1 MPGKKPNKKELA
13 RMKALSDMGESNR
26 SIARRMGK
34 GHATIKKY
42 LNSAVFTDPD
52 IDKMV
57 ERIKETE
64 ATDLYMLGVKAR
76 RNLHI
81 LADEGKMRPI
91 ENIALMDRVFQ
102 QRRLLEGRSTVNL
115 GIKTQLVLRCE
126 AEDQP
131 PQDKKS
137 SQNDSEV
144 DITPTK
150 TEEPQGDKPMQE
162 GEEGS

>member
-1 MPGKKPNKKELA
+1 MRGKKPNKKELA
-13 RMKALSDMGESNR
+13 RMKAMADMGESNR
-26 SIARRMGK
+26 SIARQMGK
-34 GHATIKKY
+34 GHTTVKKY
-42 LNSAVFTDPD
+42 LNSDVFNDPD

-64 ATDLYMLGVKAR
+64 TTDLYMLGVKAR
-76 RNLHI
+76 RNLHV

-102 QRRLLEGRSTVNL
+102 QRRLLEGRSTMNVGL
-115 GIKTQLVLRCE
+115 KMQLVLAAE

-131 PQDKKS
+131 QQDKKS
-137 SQNDSEV
+137 PQNDSEV

-150 TEEPQGDKPMQE
+150 TEEPQGDKPMQDGGE
-162 GEEGS
+162 GA

>member
-1 MPGKKPNKKELA
+1 VPGKKPNKKQLA

-26 SIARRMGK
+26 SIARQMGK
-34 GHATIKKY
+34 GHATVKKY
-42 LNSAVFTDPD
+42 LNSDVFNDPD

-76 RNLHI
+76 RNLHV
-81 LADEGKMRPI
+81 LADAGKMRPI

-102 QRRLLEGRSTVNL
+102 QRRLLEGRSTMNV
-115 GIKTQLVLRCE
+115 GFHMQLVLAAE
-126 AEDQP
+126 AEDQAQ
-131 PQDKKS
+131 QDKKS
-137 SQNDSEV
+137 PQNDSEV

-150 TEEPQGDKPMQE
+150 TEEPQGDKPIQK

>member
-1 MPGKKPNKKELA
+1 VPGKKPNKKELA
-13 RMKALSDMGESNR
+13 RMKALSDMGESYR
-26 SIARRMGK
+26 SIARQMGK
-34 GHATIKKY
+34 GHATVKKY
-42 LNSAVFTDPD
+42 LNSAVFNDPD

-76 RNLHI
+76 RNLHV
-81 LADEGKMRPI
+81 LADAGKMRPI
-91 ENIALMDRVFQ
+91 ENIALMGRVFQ
-102 QRRLLEGRSTVNL
+102 QRRLLEGRSTMNV
-115 GIKTQLVLRCE
+115 GIHTQLVLAAE

-131 PQDKKS
+131 QRGKKS
-137 SQNDSEV
+137 PQNDSEV

-162 GEEGS
+162 GEEGA